1 MKIAISGKMCS
12 GKTTLANKIKEE
24 DNRYKIYSFG
34 SKVKELATDLFGMD
48 INNKDRSLLISIGT
62 KMREINKD
70 VWVNYILEKTKD
82 EEFCIID
89 DLRFQ
94 NELDLL
100 EKNNWKI
107 IHLDIDKEIQIERIK
122 NIYINYQDHIKNM
135 DDLSEKLDLK
145 YKNDYILI
153 KNNQINGSILTYIQ
167 T

>member
-62 KMREINKD
+62 KMREINTD

-107 IHLDIDKEIQIERIK
+107 IHLDIDKQLQIERIK
-122 NIYINYQDHIKNM
+122 NIYINYQDHIKNI

-153 KNNQINGSILTYIQ
+153 KNNQINGSILSNIQ